1 MLSDALAALA
11 GALADTSRPGLYG
24 GLIVADLRVI
34 SVAEL
39 PWNGAAMQD

>member
-1 MLSDALAALA
+1 MLANAVAALA
-11 GALADTSRPGLYG
+11 DELADTSRPGLYG
-24 GLIVADLRVI
+24 GLIVADLKVI